1 MYLITAWYISPCL
14 RCFRSATH
22 FVQVER
28 DIDDPLYVAVFL
40 LVVNAAQGNYV
51 IPGLVP
57 PFFRRHYKCVV
68 QLKHVS
74 ALTSH
79 SSECSRE
86 SFRIWYRRFISPICQ
101 EQTSATCHLL
111 LVNVRGLEFY
121 SERDLTMKGPV
132 IPLEKACGMLREAVQ
147 MSMTTDTAKFTR
159 LISILQSSFQ
169 AIGKWAM
176 SISIAY
182 TLISKIQRQGEA
194 ASDVVRSIRNVALR
208 LSFGPLPPC
217 KEPCNLVHGSL
228 L

>member
-1 MYLITAWYISPCL
+1 MSTL
-14 RCFRSATH
+14 F
-22 FVQVER
+22 
-28 DIDDPLYVAVFL
+28 
-40 LVVNAAQGNYV
+40 
-51 IPGLVP
+51 
-57 PFFRRHYKCVV
+57 
-68 QLKHVS
+68 
-74 ALTSH
+74 SH

-101 EQTSATCHLL
+101 EQTSATCRLL
-111 LVNVRGLEFY
+111 LINVRGLEFY

-147 MSMTTDTAKFTR
+147 MSMTTDTSKFTR

-182 TLISKIQRQGEA
+182 TLISKIQCQGEA
-194 ASDVVRSIRNVALR
+194 ASNNVRSIRNLALC

-217 KEPCNLVHGSL
+217 MEQCNFGNISL